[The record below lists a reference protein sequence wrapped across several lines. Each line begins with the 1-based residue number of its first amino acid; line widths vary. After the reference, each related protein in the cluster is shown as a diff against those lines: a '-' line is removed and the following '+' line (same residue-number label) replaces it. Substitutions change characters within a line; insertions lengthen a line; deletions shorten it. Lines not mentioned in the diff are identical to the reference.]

1 MLFLLRPRQTSMP
14 FGVPRNRPDQN
25 YQNQELQQAYLST
38 RRVDPSVPTEA
49 ETRERDPIAYIRELA
64 ELHKSGV
71 LTDAEF
77 DAAKARAL
85 SQEHATSS

>member
-1 MLFLLRPRQTSMP
+1 MP

-25 YQNQELQQAYLST
+25 YQNQQLQQAYLST
-38 RRVDPSVPTEA
+38 RRVAPSVPTEA
-49 ETRERDPIAYIRELA
+49 ETRERDPIAYIKELV

-85 SQEHATSS
+85 SQDHATSS